1 MSCRILDWDSAF
13 FGRHIAR
20 LDPLRVDAAAVEEA
34 LGWCR
39 QRDVDCLYFL
49 ADSNDPETITA
60 VERAGFNSVDIR
72 MTYERALTGARFER
86 PPRVREARDGDIAA
100 LEAIA
105 AECHTDTRF
114 FFDERFP
121 RATASELY
129 RTWIRQSCQ
138 QRDGQVLVLEDD
150 ATGTAP
156 AGYIACEHRA
166 GQPGQIGLVG
176 LAAGARG
183 RGGGSALVQ
192 GALAW
197 FADRG
202 VAQVLVVTQ
211 GRNVGAQRLYQK
223 AGFLTRK
230 VELWYHRWFDR

>member
-1 MSCRILDWDSAF
+1 MLDWDSAF
-13 FGRHIAR
+13 FGRNIAR
-20 LDPLRVDAAAVEEA
+20 LDPVRVDAAVVEEA
-34 LGWCR
+34 IAWCR
-39 QRDVDCLYFL
+39 RWDVDCLYFL
-49 ADSNDPETITA
+49 ADPTDPQTITA
-60 VERAGFNSVDIR
+60 VERVGFRSVDIR
-72 MTYERALTGARFER
+72 ITYERVLGGARFER
-86 PPRVREARDGDIAA
+86 PPCVREVRSGDVAA

-121 RATASELY
+121 RAVASDLY
-129 RTWIRQSCQ
+129 RTWIRQSCRQ
-138 QRDGQVLVLEDD
+138 PDGQVLVLEDE
-150 ATGTAP
+150 ATGGAA
-156 AGYIACEHRA
+156 AGYIACEHGA
-166 GQPGQIGLVG
+166 GQSGQIGLIG

-192 GALAW
+192 GALTW
-197 FADRG
+197 FADRSI
-202 VAQVLVVTQ
+202 AQVQVVTQ